1 MENLSD
7 QVRLQID
14 ETSTSRKYWDS
25 KSKETGFEDIEDFLG
40 YFRLHSRT
48 PRALFPGQH
57 VEVVL
62 ALLEYSQKQRES
74 MNPFNE
80 FNIMKYDPKDY
91 EIMEKKVNSL
101 I

>member
-1 MENLSD
+1 MKNLSD

-14 ETSTSRKYWDS
+14 ETSTSRKYWDT
-25 KSKETGFEDIEDFLG
+25 KAKETGFKDIEDFLG
-40 YFRLHSRT
+40 YFKVHSQT

-62 ALLEYSQKQRES
+62 SLLEYSQKQRES
-74 MNPFNE
+74 MNPFNA
-80 FNIMKYDPKDY
+80 FNTMKYDSEDY
-91 EIMEKKVNSL
+91 KILEEKVESL